1 MRRERV
7 LKVVLVVL
15 GLLFCAGVYPLV
27 LMAKEEPALAMTD
40 ESLRHARHFLAAC
53 SPKPVRQ
60 SEPDRVHG
68 MVELRSCRS
77 HGSARITT
85 LDRSQGIDRVGRAY
99 HHWRSLDRAGSDQA
113 IY

>member
-1 MRRERV
+1 MNRERV

-68 MVELRSCRS
+68 VVELRSCRS

-85 LDRSQGIDRVGRAY
+85 LDRSQGIDRVGCVRR
-99 HHWRSLDRAGSDQA
+99 HRRNPDRVGSG
-113 IY
+113 

>member
-1 MRRERV
+1 MKRESV

-68 MVELRSCRS
+68 VVELRSCRS
-77 HGSARITT
+77 HGSARITA
-85 LDRSQGIDRVGRAY
+85 LDRSQGLDRVGRAY
-99 HHWRSLDRAGSDQA
+99 HHWHSPDSAVSAQA
-113 IY
+113 I